1 MAQEVNVKKLKT
13 IVLCLIALLI
23 FAVPY
28 AIASPNTVL
37 SNEGPVLSNAA
48 MQMANPTD
56 LANYVVKSG
65 VAKYGGLSADTN
77 LSYPAA
83 VIRPPEIVAYSSTH
97 PDAAVDPKSSI
108 TSQSLASVAE
118 ISMQSVI
125 GSVNTPK
132 DTAGNTGCTRL
143 KMPSSN
149 GLSAEAGE
157 SPSAVTCSSITR
169 CTKLKFPNN
178 SFSDIS
184 SNNTL

>member
-1 MAQEVNVKKLKT
+1 MKKLKT

-28 AIASPNTVL
+28 AIASPNVL

-56 LANYVVKSG
+56 LANYVVNSG

-77 LSYPAA
+77 PYSAA
-83 VIRPPEIVAYSSTH
+83 VIRPPEIVAYSSTR

-108 TSQSLASVAE
+108 ISLSWANVAE
-118 ISMQSVI
+118 IRMQSVI
-125 GSVNTPK
+125 GSVNISK

-157 SPSAVTCSSITR
+157 ITRAVTCSSITR